1 MAVPARVST
10 DPTSVMSTPS
20 ATPRPYA
27 GPTAA
32 SSAALE
38 LARGLLT
45 ETGAGPYVPAEWR
58 RADATTARVAELT
71 PSTPM
76 AAVAVDTTAVES
88 VAFAVEPEVM
98 APEAIAPEVIEAEA
112 MDAAAYEPNVH
123 ETPTADSADLPWID
137 SFLAST
143 PPLPMMAIPTSDDTT
158 HAIDATLDEP
168 SMDGSHSDDLTA
180 DVPMAAVEEDQPSVL
195 LAGVDSAQ
203 VVDEVS
209 ATADASPEMPDDT
222 WPLDE
227 ATPDF
232 ERLSQQIDA
241 AHGPEVVSTPGKGAP
256 SVPEGTSETT
266 TSSMSPWSDEE
277 FMDIMPVRRALR
289 TPMSSQAVDMS
300 SQWAE
305 RARAAQV
312 ARDAAQGAGVGRASE
327 AAEALEMLA
336 RRVRSGELTVPE
348 FDGRMGESAALVAA
362 LAAVLGVRLR

>member
-1 MAVPARVST
+1 MAVPARLST
-10 DPTSVMSTPS
+10 DPHSSMCPPT

-38 LARGLLT
+38 LARGLLNA
-45 ETGAGPYVPAEWR
+45 TGAGPYVPAEWR
-58 RADATTARVAELT
+58 RPDAAAARVAELT
-71 PSTPM
+71 PSAPM
-76 AAVAVDTTAVES
+76 AAVAAEAVTVAAVTVETVALEAKVVEPAEGES
-88 VAFAVEPEVM
+88 VST
-98 APEAIAPEVIEAEA
+98 
-112 MDAAAYEPNVH
+112 DADE
-123 ETPTADSADLPWID
+123 LPWID

-143 PPLPMMAIPTSDDTT
+143 PPLPMMAIEDVSVEEVPVAATPVAATPVAAIPTP
-158 HAIDATLDEP
+158 AIEIAAIEEVELPAEQKDE
-168 SMDGSHSDDLTA
+168 LTA
-180 DVPMAAVEEDQPSVL
+180 LAAGSEASA
-195 LAGVDSAQ
+195 LAGEPAL
-203 VVDEVS
+203 
-209 ATADASPEMPDDT
+209 TTDDT

-241 AHGPEVVSTPGKGAP
+241 SHGPDVAATPVKGAQA
-256 SVPEGTSETT
+256 VPARESDAT
-266 TSSMSPWSDEE
+266 TSPMSPWSDDE

-312 ARDAAQGAGVGRASE
+312 ARDAAQDAGVGRASE

-336 RRVRSGELTVPE
+336 RRVRSGELAVPE
-348 FDGRMGESAALVAA
+348 FDGRNGESAALVAA

>member
-10 DPTSVMSTPS
+10 DPHTPMSELTN
-20 ATPRPYA
+20 TPRPYA

-32 SSAALE
+32 SAAALE
-38 LARGLLT
+38 LARGLLDAT
-45 ETGAGPYVPAEWR
+45 ASGPYVPAAWR
-58 RADATTARVAELT
+58 RADAAPARVAELT

-76 AAVAVDTTAVES
+76 ASVTVEAGAVHED
-88 VAFAVEPEVM
+88 PEVAEPVVT
-98 APEAIAPEVIEAEA
+98 APVAAEA
-112 MDAAAYEPNVH
+112 Q
-123 ETPTADSADLPWID
+123 TTDSDDLPWID

-143 PPLPMMAIPTSDDTT
+143 PPLPMQAIEEVTSSVLVDDAAVAAAANVV
-158 HAIDATLDEP
+158 HEVADDVIVEAQVAHVHVDEAVV
-168 SMDGSHSDDLTA
+168 SAAASDGSLETA
-180 DVPMAAVEEDQPSVL
+180 
-195 LAGVDSAQ
+195 
-203 VVDEVS
+203 
-209 ATADASPEMPDDT
+209 DDT

-241 AHGPEVVSTPGKGAP
+241 SHGPEVLTTPPQAAQVVPNGESR
-256 SVPEGTSETT
+256 SVTPA
-266 TSSMSPWSDEE
+266 MSPWSDEE

-289 TPMSSQAVDMS
+289 TPMSSAAVDLS

-312 ARDAAQGAGVGRASE
+312 ARDAAQDAGVGRASE

-336 RRVRSGELTVPE
+336 RRVRSGELAVPE
-348 FDGRMGESAALVAA
+348 FDGRNGESAALVAA

>member
-10 DPTSVMSTPS
+10 DPQPSMCPPS

-38 LARGLLT
+38 LARGLLNA
-45 ETGAGPYVPAEWR
+45 TGAGPYVPAEWR
-58 RADATTARVAELT
+58 RPDAAAARVAELT
-71 PSTPM
+71 PSAPI
-76 AAVAVDTTAVES
+76 AAVAVEAATVET
-88 VAFAVEPEVM
+88 VAFEAQVVEP
-98 APEAIAPEVIEAEA
+98 A
-112 MDAAAYEPNVH
+112 DG
-123 ETPTADSADLPWID
+123 ETRTTDSDDLPWID

-143 PPLPMMAIPTSDDTT
+143 PPLPMMAISAEDVATEDVSVAFTPAAASEIVATPAELEDDSIT
-158 HAIDATLDEP
+158 DP
-168 SMDGSHSDDLTA
+168 
-180 DVPMAAVEEDQPSVL
+180 VVE
-195 LAGVDSAQ
+195 
-203 VVDEVS
+203 EVS
-209 ATADASPEMPDDT
+209 AVADEPTVMADDS

-241 AHGPEVVSTPGKGAP
+241 SHGPDVAATPVKGAQAVP
-256 SVPEGTSETT
+256 DGVPETAASP
-266 TSSMSPWSDEE
+266 MSPWSDDE

-312 ARDAAQGAGVGRASE
+312 ARDAAQDAGVGRASE

-336 RRVRSGELTVPE
+336 RRVRSGELVVPE
-348 FDGRMGESAALVAA
+348 FDGRNGESAALVAA